1 MAEFKIGQVE
11 DINLT
16 LDTVLGLAQTTTD
29 LLESDVQLLMDY
41 PSENKAIRE
50 RADRLASKLIALSN
64 AVTITTK
71 QAEDQVQT
79 VVHNYYQSEHN
90 HD

>member
-64 AVTITTK
+64 AVTIATK